1 MGAVRH
7 MFVFI
12 KTTSNKLYKQNIMKT
27 LATLIILFSTTL
39 VFAGNDKNISDREK
53 ATVINNVTQIVTNQ
67 DVVSAL
73 GVSGQAD
80 VTLAVDEQ
88 GVIHVAEVQANNFL
102 LEYHIRQSI
111 EGAKMIV
118 EDSLVGKTI
127 NFFMNVVQPNE

>member
-1 MGAVRH
+1 
-7 MFVFI
+7 
-12 KTTSNKLYKQNIMKT
+12 MKT